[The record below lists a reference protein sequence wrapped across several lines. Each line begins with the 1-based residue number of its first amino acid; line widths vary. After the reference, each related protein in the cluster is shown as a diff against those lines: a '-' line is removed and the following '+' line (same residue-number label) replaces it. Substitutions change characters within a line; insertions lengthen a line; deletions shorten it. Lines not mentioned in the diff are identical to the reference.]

1 MSLSDARLRAARA
14 AIASACLDS
23 LPDATLGS
31 VQLRD
36 DQRRIVARAARAIE
50 HQGGCL
56 IGEDVGRGKTFVALA
71 LARRWNHPL
80 VIAPASL
87 RSTWRVAMERAA
99 VSCAF
104 ISHEALS
111 RGGGPTQP
119 FDGIIVDE
127 SHHFRT
133 TTTRRTAA
141 LALLAARAPVVLM
154 SATPLQ
160 NRARDLAAQIALFHG
175 EQAFSLD
182 ASALARFVIRSDDA
196 VDAAMPTV
204 LAPEWLRIDADDGL
218 VLRAILDLPPPARP
232 LDGGDAG
239 ALRAIGLVR
248 AWGSSRAALQNA
260 LRSRRRVATAIAQG
274 VDEGRSPTRQEA
286 RAWHAAEGVVQLGF
300 PAMLMRGEP
309 DDRSLAELRAALDDD
324 ERAMDR
330 LAETLRAV
338 PDPDVARVHA
348 IRNLRTRH
356 SESRIIAFSEF
367 ATTVAAL
374 FGAMRSDAGVGM
386 LTARE
391 ARIASGRIGRDELL
405 ARFAPLAQHAT
416 PSPPHESVTLLLATD
431 LLSEGVNLQ
440 DASIVLH
447 LDLPWN
453 PARLAQRVGRVR
465 RPGGSAEVK
474 AYLLAP
480 PASAAEL
487 LDTEARLRR
496 KLAQAQRVIGADFP
510 VMPVLGVAHP
520 ATRGSDEHGELRTSA
535 TATGAFLRRLE
546 RWKAECS
553 RAPSSDRCMVA
564 GVHAPFVGWLAALSD
579 GRVLG
584 DAGAGT
590 SDGIRLAGQLAEQA
604 DGSSR
609 PVRADEVRSAMLAL
623 RGSLASEVLG
633 DTCGIAASVGPL
645 RRTVL
650 DWLASVAMSG
660 HRHER
665 AATLAVIGRL
675 RDRLQHPLP
684 LGTEQRLVE
693 SVRCCRGRGGNAAAA
708 LAELLRIVDEAP
720 PRRLEEHGTAT
731 PVAMMLFSPAAFPWP
746 SPIQTAP
753 SGGPSSDGAARL
765 PAPT

>member
-1 MSLSDARLRAARA
+1 MAA
-14 AIASACLDS
+14 ACIDS
-23 LPDATLGS
+23 LPGATLGS

-36 DQRRIVARAARAIE
+36 DQRRIVARAARAIAQ
-50 HQGGCL
+50 QGGCL

-104 ISHEALS
+104 VSHEALS
-111 RGGGPTQP
+111 RGGGPTQV

-204 LAPEWLRIDADDGL
+204 LAPEWLRIDADDGV
-218 VLRAILDLPPPARP
+218 VLRAIIDLPPPARP

-248 AWGSSRAALQNA
+248 AWGSSRAALQSA
-260 LRSRRRVATAIAQG
+260 LRSRRRLATAIAQG

-300 PAMLMRGEP
+300 PAILMRGEP
-309 DDRSLAELRAALDDD
+309 DGSSIAELRAALDDD

-330 LAETLRAV
+330 LAETLRAAH
-338 PDPDVARVHA
+338 DPDVARVHA
-348 IRNLRTRH
+348 IRQLRIAH
-356 SESRIIAFSEF
+356 AKSRIIAFSEY

-374 FGAMRSDAGVGM
+374 FGAMRGDAGVGM

-416 PSPPHESVTLLLATD
+416 PSRPHESVTLLLATD

-465 RPGGSAEVK
+465 RPGGAAEVR

-480 PASAAEL
+480 PAGATEL
-487 LDTEARLRR
+487 LEMEARLRR
-496 KLAQAQRVIGADFP
+496 KLAQARRVIGAGFP
-510 VMPVLGVAHP
+510 VMPVLGVSTP
-520 ATRGSDEHGELRTSA
+520 AMGGGDSRGELSTSA
-535 TATGAFLRRLE
+535 AAAGTFLHRLE

-553 RAPSSDRCMVA
+553 RTPSPERCMVA
-564 GVHAPFVGWLAALSD
+564 GVQAPFVGWLAALSD
-579 GRVLG
+579 GRVIAQ
-584 DAGAGT
+584 AGAGT
-590 SDGIRLAGQLAEQA
+590 SDGIRLVGQLAEQA
-604 DGSSR
+604 EGSSR
-609 PVRADEVRSAMLAL
+609 PVRADEVRSGMLAL
-623 RGSLASEVLG
+623 RGCLASELLSE
-633 DTCGIAASVGPL
+633 TCGVAAPVGPL

-650 DWLASVAMSG
+650 DWLTSVATSV

-665 AATLAVIGRL
+665 AAMLPLIGQL
-675 RDRLQHPLP
+675 RDRLRHPHP
-684 LGTEQRLVE
+684 LGTARRLVE
-693 SVRCCRGRGGNAAAA
+693 SVRCCRGRDGNAVAA

-720 PRRLEEHGTAT
+720 PLRLEEHGTAIA
-731 PVAMMLFSPAAFPWP
+731 VAMILF
-746 SPIQTAP
+746 
-753 SGGPSSDGAARL
+753 GPCEQRE
-765 PAPT
+765 PE